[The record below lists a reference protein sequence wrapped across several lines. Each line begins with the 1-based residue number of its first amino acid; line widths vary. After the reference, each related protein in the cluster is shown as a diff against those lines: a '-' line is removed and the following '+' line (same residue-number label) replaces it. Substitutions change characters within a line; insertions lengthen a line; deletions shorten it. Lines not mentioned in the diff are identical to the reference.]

1 MEVGLLFKVILA
13 LPLFLVYVFFI
24 WAAVHAGA
32 TSPIGFIRHAI
43 LVGGLAPLCAWLG
56 VMFFAED
63 KILPKA
69 IMAALGLTAY
79 HYYLFAVSAH
89 YDGFM
94 YWGVQLVELLAL
106 FAFVRFIRKGSN

>member
-1 MEVGLLFKVILA
+1 MNVFLKVILA
-13 LPLFLVYVFFI
+13 SPLVLVYAFFI

-32 TSPIGFIRHAI
+32 TAPIEFIRHAI

-63 KILPKA
+63 KILLKA
-69 IMAALGLTAY
+69 VMAALGLTAY

-89 YDGFM
+89 YDGLM

-106 FAFVRFIRKGSN
+106 FAFVRFIRKGAN

>member
-1 MEVGLLFKVILA
+1 MNLLLKVILA
-13 LPLFLVYVFFI
+13 LPLVLVYVFFV

-32 TSPIGFIRHAI
+32 TSPLEFIRHAI

-63 KILPKA
+63 RILLKA
-69 IMAALGLTAY
+69 VMAALGLTAF

-89 YDGFM
+89 YDGLM

-106 FAFVRFIRKGSN
+106 FAFVRFIRKGAN